1 MSFWY
6 FILIC
11 EGDLQFLFPNHLD
24 TLYHVNHSFA
34 SRVSN
39 RGKLREM
46 GNPTVP
52 LTSVFTTHRTAY
64 LSECGSLLS
73 HFPQPL
79 CIWLYIGVFFFVD
92 CAGNQV
98 FVKAGLKLQR
108 LRQLPL
114 IGCDVG
120 SVFIRQ
126 RLVDAALVDAVQNGL
141 QAGPH
146 CLCTPLQAVFDTL
159 HQIAL
164 LEHHRIGNSHA
175 FSRWGS
181 NNSGIPCP

>member
-1 MSFWY
+1 M
-6 FILIC
+6 
-11 EGDLQFLFPNHLD
+11 D
-24 TLYHVNHSFA
+24 HSFA
-34 SRVSN
+34 VQGLH

-46 GNPTVP
+46 RNPTVS
-52 LTSVFTTHRTAY
+52 LTSVFQHIGQLIFQSADRFFRIFR
-64 LSECGSLLS
+64 SPCVFG
-73 HFPQPL
+73 F
-79 CIWLYIGVFFFVD
+79 IIGVFFFVD

-141 QAGPH
+141 QAGH
-146 CLCTPLQAVFDTL
+146 IVYVPLQAGFDTL

-164 LEHHRIGNSHA
+164 LEHHRIGTAMLFPGGAVIIVVFLALDPVRFPRHA
-175 FSRWGS
+175 R
-181 NNSGIPCP
+181 PAAAAD